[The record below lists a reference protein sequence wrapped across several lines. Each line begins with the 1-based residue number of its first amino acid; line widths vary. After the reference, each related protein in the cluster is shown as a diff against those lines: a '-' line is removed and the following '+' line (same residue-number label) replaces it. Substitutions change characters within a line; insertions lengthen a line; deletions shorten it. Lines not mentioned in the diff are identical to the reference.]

1 MCKLLEGSFF
11 LPKCREIRFSDWLTL
26 ENATSSYLALATS
39 PEKRYEEAIPVVPL
53 VLGGVGMS
61 GEGRL
66 VVLLARLGQAPV
78 GEVRPLRQGEQ
89 RHHPR
94 RAPELEVE
102 PEPEAAAVLV
112 QRAAADDLQ
121 ADLVRRV
128 ELGGVEREPVPATIK
143 KTYNLPN
150 WLLIFFR
157 DIIPRVPL

>member
-1 MCKLLEGSFF
+1 MKEVSLI
-11 LPKCREIRFSDWLTL
+11 PKYREIRLSDWLTL

-61 GEGRL
+61 GEGRF
-66 VVLLARLGQAPV
+66 VVLLSRLGQAPV

-112 QRAAADDLQ
+112 QRAAADHLQ
-121 ADLVRRV
+121 ADLVGGV

-143 KTYNLPN
+143 KKL
-150 WLLIFFR
+150 
-157 DIIPRVPL
+157 